1 MFSST
6 GHSSSIVEGMRQY
19 ARTDQKHM
27 KLPFAELA
35 VVQRAKLTDYLLSTA
50 HPQGRS
56 KAYFFQS
63 LGFSV
68 SDPKALEEQLLR
80 LAEQADMTET
90 VTEYGPKYQGS
101 GLVRSPS
108 GRTATM
114 TTVWILRDGEPPPL
128 LVTAYPG

>member
-6 GHSSSIVEGMRQY
+6 GHSSSIAERMRQE
-19 ARTDQKHM
+19 AGTDQKAM

-35 VVQRAKLTDYLLSTA
+35 VVHRAKLTDYLLSPA

-56 KAYFFQS
+56 KAHFFFR
-63 LGFSV
+63 LGFDL
-68 SDPKALEEQLLR
+68 SDPKALEEQLLK
-80 LAEQADMTET
+80 LAKEADMTET

-101 GLVRSPS
+101 GLIRSPS
-108 GRTATM
+108 GRTATI